1 MAEILT
7 LTVATDQPP
16 MRLDRWIT
24 QQSQREELSR
34 TRIKAL
40 ILSGQMI
47 CDGHIITD
55 PSLTVKPCQTISLT
69 IPDTVAAIPQ
79 AEAIDLNILFEDEHL
94 ICIDKP
100 AGMVVHPAPGA
111 ISGTLVNALLAHCGD
126 SLTGIGG
133 VARPG
138 IVHRLDKDTSGV
150 MIAAK
155 TDRAHIRLTEMFAA
169 HDLDRR
175 YQAIIWGMPAE
186 RTGRIELS
194 IGRHPQDRKR
204 QTVTLKGRH
213 AITHYTTLRDLPPFG
228 CHVECKLETGRTH
241 QIRVHLSHIGHG
253 VIGDQLYGRAKRA
266 NQMPDRV
273 SREGLEDLRK
283 FTRQALHA
291 VSLSFA
297 HPVTGQNLSFSS
309 ALPADITRLLQIM
322 DAAISKRATSG

>member
-79 AEAIDLNILFEDEHL
+79 AEAIDLNILFEDDHL

-273 SREGLEDLRK
+273 SREGLDDLRK